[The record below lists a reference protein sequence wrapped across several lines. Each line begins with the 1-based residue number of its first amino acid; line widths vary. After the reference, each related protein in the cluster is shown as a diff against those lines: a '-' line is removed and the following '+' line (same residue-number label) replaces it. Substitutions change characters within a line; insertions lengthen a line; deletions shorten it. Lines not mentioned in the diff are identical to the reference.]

1 VRWWCRLGC
10 RVVVQSFGF
19 FDGLQALGRAV
30 VGRLGVVQAS
40 GCVVVRASGLVL
52 SWSGGLL
59 VSVFGQA
66 DCWLLW
72 CLHLSLQLSSL
83 ST

>member
-30 VGRLGVVQAS
+30 VGRLGVMRANGCVAVQAN
-40 GCVVVRASGLVL
+40 GLVVPR
-52 SWSGGLL
+52 SGGL
-59 VSVFGQA
+59 SV
-66 DCWLLW
+66 C
-72 CLHLSLQLSSL
+72 
-83 ST
+83 